1 MVAVSNPIS
10 SFGTQCSQNAS
21 RYPQRFGM
29 CPPRKEG
36 GLNPFFRLSRCPS
49 ITNGDRLAQEPL
61 PCVKSKHLWAV
72 WGQTTALWTTTVCL
86 NVSLSIS
93 DPSHLTSYFLHLFI
107 YFSTDY
113 ILIMFFPPLLPFFR
127 VLSTSPSTQLCVLFS
142 LSLKQPNKN

>member
-10 SFGTQCSQNAS
+10 SFGTHCSQDAS

-36 GLNPFFRLSRCPS
+36 GLNPFFRPSHCPS

-61 PCVKSKHLWAV
+61 PCVKSKRLRAV

-107 YFSTDY
+107 YFFTDY
-113 ILIMFFPPLLPFFR
+113 ILIMFFPPPTSFLQGNSPPLHSPNFVFF
-127 VLSTSPSTQLCVLFS
+127 F
-142 LSLKQPNKN
+142 LSL